1 MSDYMKT
8 YVQQLM
14 ERSEE
19 TRRRH
24 ELRIEAEAKAKL
36 AASIAQVKRTK
47 PLTDQINEL
56 MATIP
61 AALRYRPWTMAELVN
76 RLSGRYNDRPH
87 AQHVGEALRKLGW
100 RRERR
105 WSDGFDGQRVWVP
118 SS

>member
-1 MSDYMKT
+1 MSSHLEAYKN
-8 YVQQLM
+8 QLLAHM
-14 ERSEE
+14 EE

-24 ELRIEAEAKAKL
+24 ELKVEAEAKAKL

-61 AALRYRPWTMAELVN
+61 HALRNRPWTMAELVT

-118 SS
+118 SG